1 MAKFSVSSP
10 KLATVIAPAILVLAG
25 TTPLWAFATSSN
37 EGVAIEEDGAAQ
49 NVAGISVDGLKK
61 KEIKTLNRY
70 LANREAGDARQC
82 IRLRQVRR
90 TATVGD
96 DILIYE
102 MRGGDILVNRTR
114 SGCNAVGGNA
124 IINSTPDDRICNGQI
139 FEVRDPLANI
149 PLGSC
154 AFGEFVQYDKVG
166 SENAD

>member
-1 MAKFSVSSP
+1 MAKFSVSSS
-10 KLATVIAPAILVLAG
+10 KLATVIAPAILVIAG
-25 TTPLWAFATSSN
+25 TSPLWAFAASSN
-37 EGVAIEEDGAAQ
+37 DGVADAQESAAQ
-49 NVAGISVDGLKK
+49 DVAGISTEGLKK
-61 KEIKTLNRY
+61 REVKKLERF
-70 LANREAGDARQC
+70 LADREAGEARQC

-90 TATVGD
+90 TATLGD

-124 IINSTPDDRICNGQI
+124 IINSTPDDRICSGQI
-139 FEVRDPLANI
+139 FEVRNLRANI

-154 AFGEFVQYDKVG
+154 AFGEFVQYDKTG